1 MKTAVEWLL
10 NEFQEAHKDFGGLDL
25 QWLNKF
31 EQAKEMEKQQIIDA
45 GNSCALEQHIHEDR
59 INKMSLIEV
68 MQYSDNIKITLGEQ
82 YYNETFKK

>member
-1 MKTAVEWLL
+1 MKTAVEWLEKICSDRGYHL
-10 NEFQEAHKDFGGLDL
+10 ISEY
-25 QWLNKF
+25 F